1 MGSGYHGGFGATKGS
16 SKVYR
21 DGYQKNYG
29 INYTREQ
36 LIDFLDG
43 KTAQSSEIAIKIRNG
58 EIKLS
63 VLGDELFERAF
74 GVNQDVVGIAID
86 DKIYLRRNSGTIYSD
101 IVHEGTHAMDY
112 LNGLPYDRISSWE
125 GEIKAYTAE
134 HHFQKASGLAVEFAN
149 EDEIKVHVWSNY
161 RKKGGKR

>member
-16 SKVYR
+16 SNKV
-21 DGYQKNYG
+21 GYQKAQG
-29 INYTREQ
+29 SNYTREQ

-43 KTAQSSEIAIKIRNG
+43 KTTQSSAIADKIRRG

-74 GVNQDVVGIAID
+74 GVSHDVVGIAID

-112 LNGLPYDRISSWE
+112 LNGLPHDKISSWD

-134 HHFQKASGLAVEFAN
+134 HHFQKASGLAVQFTN
-149 EDEIKVHVWSNY
+149 EDEIRVHVWSNY
-161 RKKGGKR
+161 KKKGKK

>member
-43 KTAQSSEIAIKIRNG
+43 KTAQSSEIAIKMIWSP
-58 EIKLS
+58 K
-63 VLGDELFERAF
+63 VL
-74 GVNQDVVGIAID
+74 
-86 DKIYLRRNSGTIYSD
+86 
-101 IVHEGTHAMDY
+101 AMT
-112 LNGLPYDRISSWE
+112 PI
-125 GEIKAYTAE
+125 T
-134 HHFQKASGLAVEFAN
+134 
-149 EDEIKVHVWSNY
+149 SNY
-161 RKKGGKR
+161 